1 MNKDILNWITKIS
14 KTYARCSCGKLCH
27 IDVTIKKDMLTYRA
41 YCPDCDKIYTQ
52 YQSIY
57 TFENIMI
64 INAEDMLIDKIR
76 REFKKEVYNEQ
87 ACTTKQ

>member
-1 MNKDILNWITKIS
+1 MEKTVSDWITKIA
-14 KTYARCSCGKLCH
+14 KTYAQCSCGKLCH

-41 YCPDCDKIYTQ
+41 YCPDCNKMYTQ

-57 TFENIMI
+57 AFENII
-64 INAEDMLIDKIR
+64 IADVEDMLIDKFR

>member
-1 MNKDILNWITKIS
+1 MDKTVLDWITKIS

-41 YCPDCDKIYTQ
+41 YCSNCNKIYTQ
-52 YQSIY
+52 YQSIC

-76 REFKKEVYNEQ
+76 REFKKE
-87 ACTTKQ
+87 TITKTKE